1 MINYQYGLLMK
12 LLPCLVLSLF
22 CSKVFANTELTPNTI
37 NTPSV
42 EKTITTVEAKRQA
55 DTSLEKKNEAL
66 QIASSAKRDFEN
78 KVKRAWQVPINSSG
92 QQATARVSLSENG
105 SVATVSV
112 NASDPDIKSSIERAI
127 RAAAPYPMPSD
138 PDARRQARSFSASF
152 KVK

>member
-1 MINYQYGLLMK
+1 MK

-22 CSKVFANTELTPNTI
+22 CSSVFANTELNPNTI

-42 EKTITTVEAKRQA
+42 EKNIPVVEKTTEAKRQA
-55 DTSLEKKNEAL
+55 NGSLEKKNEAL

-92 QQATARVSLSENG
+92 QQATARVSLNEDG
-105 SVATVSV
+105 SVASVSV
-112 NASDPDIKSSIERAI
+112 NASDPEVKASVERAV

-152 KVK
+152 KVE

>member
-1 MINYQYGLLMK
+1 MK

-22 CSKVFANTELTPNTI
+22 CSSVFANTELNPNTI
-37 NTPSV
+37 NIPSV
-42 EKTITTVEAKRQA
+42 EKTITTVEAKRRA
-55 DTSLEKKNEAL
+55 DAPLNKNTEAL
-66 QIASSAKRDFEN
+66 KIASSAKRDFEN

>member
-1 MINYQYGLLMK
+1 MINYQYGLLMQ

-22 CSKVFANTELTPNTI
+22 CSSVFANAELNPNTI

-127 RAAAPYPMPSD
+127 QAAAPYPMPFD

-152 KVK
+152 KVE

>member
-1 MINYQYGLLMK
+1 MK

-22 CSKVFANTELTPNTI
+22 CSYTFANTELNPNTI
-37 NTPSV
+37 NIPSV
-42 EKTITTVEAKRQA
+42 EKNIPVVEKTTEVKRRA
-55 DTSLEKKNEAL
+55 DAPLNKNTEAL
-66 QIASSAKRDFEN
+66 KIASSAKRDFEN

-105 SVATVSV
+105 SVASVSI
-112 NASDPDIKSSIERAI
+112 NASDPEVKSSIERAI

-152 KVK
+152 KVE

>member
-22 CSKVFANTELTPNTI
+22 CSNVFANTELNPNTI
-37 NTPSV
+37 NIPSV
-42 EKTITTVEAKRQA
+42 EKTITTVEAKRRA
-55 DTSLEKKNEAL
+55 DAPLNKNTEAL
-66 QIASSAKRDFEN
+66 KIASSAKRDFEN

>member
-22 CSKVFANTELTPNTI
+22 CSYTFANTELNPNTI
-37 NTPSV
+37 NIPSV
-42 EKTITTVEAKRQA
+42 EKTITTVEAKRRA
-55 DTSLEKKNEAL
+55 DAPLNKNTEAL
-66 QIASSAKRDFEN
+66 KIASSAKRDFEN

-112 NASDPDIKSSIERAI
+112 NASDPEVKSSIERAI
-127 RAAAPYPMPSD
+127 RAAAPYPMPFD

-152 KVK
+152 KVE

>member
-1 MINYQYGLLMK
+1 MQ

-22 CSKVFANTELTPNTI
+22 CSSVFANAELNPNTI

-127 RAAAPYPMPSD
+127 QAAAPYPMPFD

-152 KVK
+152 KVE

>member
-22 CSKVFANTELTPNTI
+22 CSYTFANTELNPNTI
-37 NTPSV
+37 NIPSV
-42 EKTITTVEAKRQA
+42 EKTITTVEAKRRA
-55 DTSLEKKNEAL
+55 DAPLNKNTEAL
-66 QIASSAKRDFEN
+66 KIASSAKRDFEN

-112 NASDPDIKSSIERAI
+112 NASDPDIKSSVERAV
-127 RAAAPYPMPSD
+127 RDAAPYPMPFD

-152 KVK
+152 KVE

>member
-22 CSKVFANTELTPNTI
+22 CSYTFANTELNPNTI
-37 NTPSV
+37 NIPSV
-42 EKTITTVEAKRQA
+42 EKTITTVEAKRRA
-55 DTSLEKKNEAL
+55 DAPLNKNTEAL
-66 QIASSAKRDFEN
+66 KIASSAKRDFEN

-105 SVATVSV
+105 SVASVSV
-112 NASDPDIKSSIERAI
+112 NASDPEVKSSIERAI

-152 KVK
+152 KVE

>member
-1 MINYQYGLLMK
+1 MQ

-22 CSKVFANTELTPNTI
+22 CSSVFANTELNPNTI